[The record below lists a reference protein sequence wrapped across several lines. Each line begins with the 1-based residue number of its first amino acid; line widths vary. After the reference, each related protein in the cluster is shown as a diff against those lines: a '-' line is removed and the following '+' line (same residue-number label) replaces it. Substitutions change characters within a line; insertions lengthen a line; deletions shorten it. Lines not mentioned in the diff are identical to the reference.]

1 LKQEAWILKR
11 NIVPYQEALELQ
23 KKLVELRSRDSIQD
37 TLILLEH
44 PPVFTVTREATRR
57 NLLASP
63 QALEEKGIAVHQTN
77 RGGDITYH
85 GPGQLVGYPIISLR
99 DRGKDLHRYIRSLEE
114 MIILLLKEYGIC
126 GHRDSINAGVWVEGD
141 KIAAIGIAVKASW
154 TTMHGFSFNI
164 STDLSHYSFIVPCGI
179 VGRGVT
185 SLAKILGKAVSRQ
198 EVEGKLIPHFE
209 EVFDVTC
216 REVSLEDVNNA
227 K

>member
-1 LKQEAWILKR
+1 LKQEAWILKLDT
-11 NIVPYQEALELQ
+11 VPYDEALELQ
-23 KKLVELRSRDSIQD
+23 KKLVELRSRDCIHD

-63 QALEEKGIAVHQTN
+63 QALAEKGITVHQTN

-85 GPGQLVGYPIISLR
+85 GPGQLVGYPIISLK

-114 MIILLLKEYGIC
+114 MIILVLQEYGIR
-126 GHRDSINAGVWVEGD
+126 GYRDSINAGVWVEGD
-141 KIAAIGIAVKASW
+141 KIAAIGIAVKSSW
-154 TTMHGFSFNI
+154 TTMHGFAFNI
-164 STDLSHYSFIVPCGI
+164 SPDLSHYSFIVPCGI

-185 SLAKILGKAVSRQ
+185 SLAKILGKPVGRQ
-198 EVEGKLIPHFE
+198 ELQEQLVHYFG
-209 EVFDVTC
+209 EVFEVTT
-216 REVSLEDVNNA
+216 REISIEQMQKN